1 MELDTTKILNIVQDP
16 NIIVNM
22 LDQEKIEKYILEN
35 IDENV
40 KKNIIIK
47 ENMKNSIIRTI
58 IFSLIRMSKY
68 LITKFIFTAKSE
80 AIKSYSKYNS
90 LFYTITVYG
99 SEAYMLYRNKY
110 RKGLLNYRDFKAQ
123 LIKNL
128 ISTFTSAVVFSL
140 NFSFVTQFLPM
151 GLGGLPAK
159 FLIEKFLPAFL
170 TTFLSNFA
178 IETLLDKIF
187 GYEAKEKLFKVLE
200 SKEVY
205 QYALKLLGND
215 GEMSNEELEAKRQ
228 EFERQC
234 SESQEQ
240 SQNVQKEEV
249 KKKYKAAF
257 NILLKKNCP
266 ENKP

>member
-1 MELDTTKILNIVQDP
+1 MEMDTAKIVNIIQDP
-16 NIIVNM
+16 NLIENM
-22 LDQEKIEKYILEN
+22 IDQEKIEKYILEN

-47 ENMKNSIIRTI
+47 ENMKNSIIRTL
-58 IFSLIRMSKY
+58 IFTVLRMTKY
-68 LITKFIFTAKSE
+68 LITNIIFRAKSGV
-80 AIKSYSKYNS
+80 IKSYSKYNS
-90 LFYTITVYG
+90 LFYTLTVYG
-99 SEAYMLYRNKY
+99 SEAFMLYRNKY
-110 RKGLLNYRDFKAQ
+110 KKGLLNYRDFKSQ

-128 ISTFTSAVVFSL
+128 VSTFTSAVVFSM

-151 GLGGLPAK
+151 GFGGLPAQI
-159 FLIEKFLPAFL
+159 LIEKFLPAFL

-178 IETLLDKIF
+178 IESLFDKIF
-187 GYEAKEKLFKVLE
+187 GYEAKERLFKILE

-215 GEMSNEELEAKRQ
+215 GEISNEELEAKRI

-234 SESQEQ
+234 SENQEK
-240 SQNVQKEEV
+240 NENLQKEEV